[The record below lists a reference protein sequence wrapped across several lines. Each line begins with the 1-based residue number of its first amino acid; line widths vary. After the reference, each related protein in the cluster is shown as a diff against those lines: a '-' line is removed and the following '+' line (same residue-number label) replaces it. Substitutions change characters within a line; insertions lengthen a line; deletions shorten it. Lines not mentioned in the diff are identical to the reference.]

1 MTNSITQNHVLEVIN
16 ETHYARENC
25 LDLEKNEINKSFLSL
40 NGYFILPI
48 IKKSLIKFKG
58 KRVQILLLH
67 SGIVVIF

>member
-16 ETHYARENC
+16 EIHYARENC
-25 LDLEKNEINKSFLSL
+25 LDLEKNEIIVIN
-40 NGYFILPI
+40 
-48 IKKSLIKFKG
+48 KSLIKFKG